1 MRSSLHSHCL
11 IDIEHNNISCCSVVL
26 SLSCYSDE
34 ENDEDQ
40 NGLYYLPAAP
50 EVDDPEETVNP
61 DVRTL
66 IDKIELK

>member
-1 MRSSLHSHCL
+1 MVHS
-11 IDIEHNNISCCSVVL
+11 EVL
-26 SLSCYSDE
+26 FTISDE

-61 DVRTL
+61 DVRNVFKKYT
-66 IDKIELK
+66 KIN